1 MVSEVRWRF
10 VFPPLTIRVALAALP
25 SVDDDS
31 ANVSPNSSRVR
42 CASAP
47 VYMVL
52 PMVPMVL
59 PLLLSTTNPDVG
71 PN

>member
-1 MVSEVRWRF
+1 MVSEVRWRS

-25 SVDDDS
+25 IVDDDS
-31 ANVSPNSSRVR
+31 ARVSPNSSRVR

-47 VYMVL
+47 VYIVL
-52 PMVPMVL
+52 PMVL

-71 PN
+71 PI